1 MLVLEGY
8 MFVLIHNLSVILGV
22 PVLIL
27 NVLLCTA
34 EVAPDNDK
42 KVYDDFIDGKNN
54 NNKIK

>member
-34 EVAPDNDK
+34 EVAPGNE
-42 KVYDDFIDGKNN
+42 KN
-54 NNKIK
+54 ISDVLLMV